1 MKILI
6 IEDDK
11 IMLKALS
18 IILSKA
24 GYKVIVASNGK
35 EGFEQINKAKYDMI
49 LMDLMMPYYNGL
61 EIVGKIRSDFTKN
74 HIPIIVISI
83 IGNEE
88 TIADAYRSGA
98 NDYIRKPIIANDL
111 LVKIKKLF
119 DNKGNQVLV
128 TKKKL

>member
-1 MKILI
+1 MNILI
-6 IEDDK
+6 LEDDK

-24 GYKVIVASNGK
+24 GYKVIVASDGK

-49 LMDLMMPYYNGL
+49 LTDLMMPYCNGL

-88 TIADAYRSGA
+88 TIAEAYRSGA

-111 LVKIKKLF
+111 LVKIKNYLIIKEIKF
-119 DNKGNQVLV
+119 
-128 TKKKL
+128 